1 MTIID
6 SSNALL
12 KNKED
17 EKPTREE
24 AEKAVKVLIEWAGD
38 DPSREGLIETPKRV
52 VKAFEEYFAGY
63 NKNPQ
68 NILEKTFFET
78 GNYQEFV
85 LLKNIE
91 FRSHCEHH
99 LAPIIGYAS
108 VAYIPDG
115 KVVGI
120 SKLARI
126 VDVYAKRLQ
135 TQETMTSQIANSIQN
150 NLNPKG
156 VAVFISAEHH
166 CMSGRGVKKAHVDMN
181 TTFFTRD
188 FRENQNLQNRF
199 LNSLTNK

>member
-6 SSNALL
+6 TANALL
-12 KNKED
+12 KDKED
-17 EKPTREE
+17 EKPSRQE
-24 AEKAVKVLIEWAGD
+24 AENAVKVLIEWAGD

>member
-6 SSNALL
+6 TANALL
-12 KNKED
+12 KDKED
-17 EKPTREE
+17 EKPTRQE
-24 AEKAVKVLIEWAGD
+24 AENAVKVLIEWAGD

-63 NKNPQ
+63 NKNPK

-126 VDVYAKRLQ
+126 VDVFAKRLQ

-181 TTFFTRD
+181 TTFFTKD

>member
-6 SSNALL
+6 TANALL
-12 KNKED
+12 KDKED
-17 EKPTREE
+17 EKPTRQE
-24 AEKAVKVLIEWAGD
+24 AENAVKVLIEWAGD

-181 TTFFTRD
+181 TTFFTGD

>member
-6 SSNALL
+6 TANALL
-12 KNKED
+12 KDKED

-24 AEKAVKVLIEWAGD
+24 AENAVKVLIEWAGD
-38 DPSREGLIETPKRV
+38 NPKREGLIETPKRV
-52 VKAFEEYFAGY
+52 VKAFEEYFSGY
-63 NKNPQ
+63 SKNPK

-85 LLKNIE
+85 LLKNIQ

-126 VDVYAKRLQ
+126 VDVFAKRLQ

-156 VAVFISAEHH
+156 VAVFLSAEHH
-166 CMSGRGVKKAHVDMN
+166 CMSSRGVIKAHVDMN
-181 TTFFTRD
+181 TTFFTGS
-188 FRENQNLQNRF
+188 FKENQNLQNRF
-199 LNSLTNK
+199 LNSLANK

>member
-6 SSNALL
+6 TANALL
-12 KNKED
+12 KDKED
-17 EKPTREE
+17 EKPTRQE
-24 AEKAVKVLIEWAGD
+24 AENAVKVLIEWAGD

-68 NILEKTFFET
+68 NILEKTFSET

-166 CMSGRGVKKAHVDMN
+166 CMSARGVKKAHVDMN

>member
-6 SSNALL
+6 TANALL
-12 KNKED
+12 KDKED
-17 EKPTREE
+17 EKPTRQD
-24 AEKAVKVLIEWAGD
+24 AENAVKVLIEWAGD

-99 LAPIIGYAS
+99 LAPIIGHAS

-126 VDVYAKRLQ
+126 VDVFAKRLQ

-156 VAVFISAEHH
+156 VAVFICAEHH

-181 TTFFTRD
+181 TTFFTGD

>member
-6 SSNALL
+6 TANALL
-12 KNKED
+12 KDKED
-17 EKPTREE
+17 EKPTRQE
-24 AEKAVKVLIEWAGD
+24 AENAVKVLIEWAGD

-85 LLKNIE
+85 LLNNIE

-126 VDVYAKRLQ
+126 VDVFAKRLQ

-188 FRENQNLQNRF
+188 FRDNQNLQNRF
-199 LNSLTNK
+199 LNSLTSK